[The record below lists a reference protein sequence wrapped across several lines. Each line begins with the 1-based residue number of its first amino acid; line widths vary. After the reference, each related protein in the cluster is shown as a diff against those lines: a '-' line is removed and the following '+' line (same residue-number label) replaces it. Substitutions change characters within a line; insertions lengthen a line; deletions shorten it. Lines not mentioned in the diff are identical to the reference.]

1 MFRSA
6 YPGVPVNPNTHL
18 YLAIDQGGHASRAS
32 LFTADGELHGGAS
45 VAIHA
50 RQPAAERVE
59 LDPEELVASVQA
71 AVNESLRH
79 AGSAPIVAAGL
90 ATQRSSVVCWD
101 TDSGA
106 ALSPVLSWQDRRTA
120 DWLQQLAMHAAE
132 IRQRTGLPL
141 SPHYGASKLRWCWD
155 HIPAVQ
161 NACKEGRL
169 AWGPLASFLIY
180 RLTEE
185 RTLAADPANASR
197 TLLWNLDNGDWD
209 PRLAQ
214 LFGIPIHTLPPCVA
228 TRYAWGHINAGQRRI
243 PLTLVTGDQ
252 SAALFAAG
260 EPAGGTAMI
269 NLGTGAFLQRGL
281 TQRPPPS
288 PLLSSL
294 AYQDQARR
302 IYALEGTVNGAG
314 SAITWLASQLER
326 DEAEIIRQLPKWLKQ
341 HSQPPLFLNGIAGLG
356 TPYLRPLFAS
366 HFSAEATAA
375 EKSVALCESI
385 VFLLQ
390 INLEEMARS
399 IGPVRSI
406 IISGGL
412 SKLDGICQRL
422 ANLSGKP
429 LHRPQDHEATV
440 QGLLV
445 LLKGACGAAAQQ
457 RLETTFLPQTDPIL
471 EGRFQAWRKALEAA
485 LLR

>member
-1 MFRSA
+1 MNS
-6 YPGVPVNPNTHL
+6 NTHL

-32 LFTADGELHGGAS
+32 LLSANGDLLGGAS
-45 VAIHA
+45 VAVHT
-50 RQPAAERVE
+50 RQPAAEHVE
-59 LDPEELVASVQA
+59 HNPEELVDSVQA
-71 AVNESLRH
+71 AINEALRDVD
-79 AGSAPIVAAGL
+79 SAPIVAAGL

-120 DWLQQLAMHAAE
+120 GWLQQLAKQSAE
-132 IRQRTGLPL
+132 VRQRTGLPL

-155 HIPAVQ
+155 HLPAVQ
-161 NACKEGRL
+161 SACKAGRL
-169 AWGPLASFLIY
+169 AWGPLASFLVY

-197 TLLWNLDNGDWD
+197 TLLWDLDNGDWD

-214 LFGIPIHTLPPCVA
+214 LFGIPIQPLPPCVA
-228 TRYAWGHINAGQRRI
+228 TRYPWGHINAGQRRI

-260 EPAGGTAMI
+260 EPASGTVMI
-269 NLGTGAFLQRGL
+269 NLGTGAFIQQALVH
-281 TQRPPPS
+281 RPPPS
-288 PLLSSL
+288 QLLSSL

-302 IYALEGTVNGAG
+302 IYAQEATVNGAG
-314 SAITWLASQLER
+314 SAITWLASQLDL
-326 DEAEIIRQLPKWLKQ
+326 DETEIIRHLPKWLKE

-366 HFSAEATAA
+366 HFSTGATAA
-375 EKSVALCESI
+375 EKSVAVCESI

-399 IGPVRSI
+399 IGPAKSI

-422 ANLSGKP
+422 ANLSGLP
-429 LHRPQDHEATV
+429 LQRPEDHEATV

-445 LLKGACGAAAQQ
+445 LLTGAEETTSPQ
-457 RLETTFLPQTDPIL
+457 RLVTTFLPHTDPIL
-471 EGRFQAWRKALEAA
+471 AGRYQAWREALEAA
-485 LLR
+485 LNR

>member
-1 MFRSA
+1 
-6 YPGVPVNPNTHL
+6 VNPNTHL

-32 LFTADGELHGGAS
+32 VFSANGDLLGGAS
-45 VAIHA
+45 VDIHT
-50 RQPAAERVE
+50 RQPAAEHVE
-59 LDPEELVASVQA
+59 HDPEELVASVQA
-71 AVNESLRH
+71 AINNALH
-79 AGSAPIVAAGL
+79 YAGSTPIIAAGL

-101 TDSGA
+101 ADSGA
-106 ALSPVLSWQDRRTA
+106 ALSPVLSWQDRRSA
-120 DWLQQLAMHAAE
+120 GWLQQLAKQAAE

-155 HIPAVQ
+155 HIPAVR
-161 NACKEGRL
+161 NAGQEGRL
-169 AWGPLASFLIY
+169 AWGPLASFLVY
-180 RLTEE
+180 RLIEE

-197 TLLWNLDNGDWD
+197 TLLWNLDVGDWD

-214 LFGIPIHTLPPCVA
+214 LFGIPIQPLPPCVA
-228 TRYAWGHINAGQRRI
+228 TRYAWGHLNAGQRRI

-260 EPAGGTAMI
+260 EPAGGTIMI
-269 NLGTGAFLQRGL
+269 NLGTGAFLQQGL
-281 TQRPPPS
+281 THRPPAS

-294 AYQDQARR
+294 AYQDQGRR
-302 IYALEGTVNGAG
+302 IYALEATVNGAG
-314 SAITWLASQLER
+314 SAITWLASQLGQG
-326 DEAEIIRQLPKWLKQ
+326 EADIIRYLPEWLKE

-356 TPYLRPLFAS
+356 TPYLQPLFAS

-375 EKSVALCESI
+375 EKSVAVCESI

-399 IGPVRSI
+399 IGPARSI

-412 SKLDGICQRL
+412 SKLDGVCQRL
-422 ANLSGKP
+422 ANLSGLP
-429 LHRPQDHEATV
+429 LHRPEDHEATV

-445 LLKGACGAAAQQ
+445 LLNGACGAASQQ
-457 RLETTFLPQTDPIL
+457 RLETTFLPQTDPKL
-471 EGRFQAWRKALEAA
+471 EARYHAWREALEAA
-485 LLR
+485 LPR

>member
-1 MFRSA
+1 
-6 YPGVPVNPNTHL
+6 VNPNTHL

-32 LFTADGELHGGAS
+32 LFTADGELLGGAN
-45 VAIHA
+45 VAIHT
-50 RQPAAERVE
+50 RQPAAEYVE
-59 LDPEELVASVQA
+59 HDPEELVASVQA
-71 AVNESLRH
+71 AINATLHYADSV
-79 AGSAPIVAAGL
+79 PIIAAGL

-120 DWLQQLAMHAAE
+120 GWLQRLAKQSME

-161 NACKEGRL
+161 NASNEGRL
-169 AWGPLASFLIY
+169 AWGPLASFLVF

-185 RTLAADPANASR
+185 RTFAADPANASR
-197 TLLWNLDNGDWD
+197 TLLWNLDSGDWD
-209 PRLAQ
+209 SRLAG
-214 LFGIPIHTLPPCVA
+214 LFGIPIQPLPPCVA
-228 TRYAWGHINAGQRRI
+228 TRYSWGHLNAGQRRI

-260 EPAGGTAMI
+260 EPVGGTAMI
-269 NLGTGAFLQRGL
+269 NLGTGAFLQQGL
-281 TQRPPPS
+281 DQRPPPS

-294 AYQDQARR
+294 AYQDKARC
-302 IYALEGTVNGAG
+302 IYAQEATVNGAG
-314 SAITWLASQLER
+314 SAITWLASQLDR
-326 DEAEIIRQLPKWLKQ
+326 DEAEIIRHLPEWLKE
-341 HSQPPLFLNGIAGLG
+341 HTQPPLFLNGIAGLG

-366 HFSAEATAA
+366 RFSADATAA
-375 EKSVALCESI
+375 EKSVAVCESI
-385 VFLLQ
+385 IFLLQ

-399 IGPVRSI
+399 IGPARSI

-412 SKLDGICQRL
+412 SKLDGLCQRL
-422 ANLSGKP
+422 ANLSGLP
-429 LHRPQDHEATV
+429 LLRPDDHEATV
-440 QGLLV
+440 RGLLV
-445 LLKGACGAAAQQ
+445 LLNDACGAASLQ
-457 RLETTFLPQTDPIL
+457 RSNTTFLPQTDPLL
-471 EGRFQAWRKALEAA
+471 EGRYQAWRAALEAA

>member
-1 MFRSA
+1 
-6 YPGVPVNPNTHL
+6 VNPNTHL

-32 LFTADGELHGGAS
+32 LFTANGELLGGAS
-45 VAIHA
+45 VAIHT
-50 RQPAAERVE
+50 RQPAADRVE
-59 LDPEELVASVQA
+59 HDPEELVASVQA
-71 AVNESLRH
+71 AINSTSRY
-79 AGSAPIVAAGL
+79 ADSAPIVAAAL

-101 TDSGA
+101 ADSGA

-120 DWLQQLAMHAAE
+120 DWLQQLAKQSAE

-155 HIPAVQ
+155 HLPAVR
-161 NACKEGRL
+161 NAWQAGRL
-169 AWGPLASFLIY
+169 AWGPLASFLVY

-185 RTLAADPANASR
+185 KTLAADPANASR
-197 TLLWNLDNGDWD
+197 TLLWNLDSGDWD
-209 PRLAQ
+209 SRLTG
-214 LFGIPIHTLPPCVA
+214 LFGIPIQPLPPSVT
-228 TRYAWGHINAGQRRI
+228 TRYAWGHLNAGRRRI

-269 NLGTGAFLQRGL
+269 NLGTGAFLQQGL
-281 TQRPPPS
+281 AHRPPPS

-294 AYQDQARR
+294 AYQDRARR
-302 IYALEGTVNGAG
+302 IYALEATVNGAG
-314 SAITWLASQLER
+314 SAITWLASQLNR
-326 DEAEIIRQLPKWLKQ
+326 DEAEIIRHLPEWLKE

-356 TPYLRPLFAS
+356 TPYLRPLFVS
-366 HFSAEATAA
+366 RFSGEATAA
-375 EKSVALCESI
+375 EKSVAVCESI

-399 IGPVRSI
+399 IGPARNI

-422 ANLSGKP
+422 ANLSGLP

-445 LLKGACGAAAQQ
+445 LLNGACGAASQQ
-457 RLETTFLPQTDPIL
+457 HLETTFLPQTDPIL
-471 EGRFQAWRKALEAA
+471 EGRYQAWREALEAA
-485 LLR
+485 LPG

>member
-1 MFRSA
+1 MDS
-6 YPGVPVNPNTHL
+6 NTHL

-32 LFTADGELHGGAS
+32 LFTAEGDLLGGAS
-45 VAIHA
+45 VAIHT
-50 RQPAAERVE
+50 RQPAAEHVE
-59 LDPEELVASVQA
+59 HDPEELVASVHA
-71 AVNESLRH
+71 AVNESLRY

-101 TDSGA
+101 TGSGA

-120 DWLQQLAMHAAE
+120 GWLQQLAKQSAE

-155 HIPAVQ
+155 HLPAVRDAG
-161 NACKEGRL
+161 NVGRL

-180 RLTEE
+180 RLTQE

-214 LFGIPIHTLPPCVA
+214 LFGIPIQPLPPCVA
-228 TRYAWGHINAGQRRI
+228 TRHAWGHIHAGQRRI

-260 EPAGGTAMI
+260 EPAVGTAMI
-269 NLGTGAFLQRGL
+269 NLGTGAFLQQAL
-281 TQRPPPS
+281 DHRPPPS

-294 AYQDQARR
+294 AYQNQARR
-302 IYALEGTVNGAG
+302 IYALEATVNGAG
-314 SAITWLASQLER
+314 SAITWLASQLDR
-326 DEAEIIRQLPKWLKQ
+326 DETEIIRRLPKWLKE

-356 TPYLRPLFAS
+356 TPYLQPLFAS
-366 HFSAEATAA
+366 HFSAEATAE
-375 EKSVALCESI
+375 EKSIAVCESI
-385 VFLLQ
+385 VFLLR
-390 INLEEMARS
+390 INLEEMTSS
-399 IGPVRSI
+399 IGPARRI

-422 ANLSGKP
+422 ANLSGLP
-429 LHRPQDHEATV
+429 LHRPEDHEATV

-445 LLKGACGAAAQQ
+445 LLNGGACVASSRQ
-457 RLETTFLPQTDPIL
+457 RLGTTFLPQADSIL
-471 EGRFQAWRKALEAA
+471 ESRYQAWRKALEAA
-485 LLR
+485 LPR